1 MSQLDRDTLAAAGL
15 SPLAAKLSRYFDVL
29 VLVAVFFTLTAAFHL
44 HSMLSAGDW
53 DMWVD
58 WKDRRFWVII
68 MPVVWVTFPAAVQ
81 FGLWTHFRLPIGAT
95 ACMTFLL
102 IGTWI
107 TRWVQFDHLA
117 YLPYSLMFP
126 ATALASALALD
137 AVLLLTRNHFFT
149 AIVGGGLFGLLFFPT
164 NWPLLAA
171 YHLPVEHLGQQVSV
185 ADLIGYTFNRTAMP
199 EYLRIIERGTLRTY
213 GDNAVVV
220 SMFFSSFLCM
230 LMYFLW
236 WYIGAALASPKFIP
250 NGLSHMMGLGRAR
263 KPSPALVEGSA

>member
-1 MSQLDRDTLAAAGL
+1 MTPTTRETFAAAGL
-15 SPLAAKLSRYFDVL
+15 SSDAARLSRYFDIL

-81 FGLWTHFRLPIGAT
+81 YGLWTNFRLPIGAT
-95 ACMTFLL
+95 ACMLFLL
-102 IGTWI
+102 VGTWI
-107 TRWVQFDHLA
+107 TRLFSFDMLA

-126 ATALASALALD
+126 ATALASALAMD
-137 AVLLLTRNHFFT
+137 AILLLTRNHFFT
-149 AIVGGGLFGLLFFPT
+149 AIIGGGLFGLLFYPT
-164 NWPLLAA
+164 NWPMLAP
-171 YHLPVEHLGQQVSV
+171 YHLPVEHLGMQVSV
-185 ADLIGYTFNRTAMP
+185 ADLIGYAFNRTAMP

-213 GDNAVVV
+213 GDNAVIV

-230 LMYFLW
+230 LMYFAW
-236 WYIGAALASPKFIP
+236 WYLGALLASPKFIP
-250 NGLSHMMGLGRAR
+250 NGLSHLMGLGQRRPQRTEVPEA
-263 KPSPALVEGSA
+263 SV